1 MQLHHRT
8 ILITGGTSG
17 IGLELARRLHERGNT
32 VVVTGRDPERLAA
45 VRSALPGVRAIASDV
60 GDPASIAALFATVSA
75 EFPSL
80 DLLINNAGVMR
91 KIDLQD
97 PRCDDVT
104 REIAVNLAGPIRMV
118 QTFLP
123 LLKAQQRAAIVN
135 VSSGLAFVPLA
146 IAPVYSATKAA
157 MHSYTQSLR
166 SQLRATN
173 VTVVELAPPGTDTP
187 LFHGDFTEEDLRGN
201 RAMDVSTLVR
211 HAIAG
216 LERGRLEIRPGLSNA
231 LLILSRVAPAFIAR
245 KLGEGSDRMAAA
257 PA

>member
-1 MQLHHRT
+1 MQLRDRT

-32 VVVTGRDPERLAA
+32 VVVTGRDADRLAA
-45 VRSALPGVRAIASDV
+45 ARSALPGVRAIASDV
-60 GDPASIAALFATVSA
+60 ADPGSIASLFATVSA
-75 EFPSL
+75 EFPTL

-97 PRCDDVT
+97 ARLDDVT
-104 REIAVNLAGPIRMV
+104 REIAINLAGPVRMV

-123 LLKAQQRAAIVN
+123 LLKAQPRAAIVN

-187 LFHGDFTEEDLRGN
+187 LFHGEFTPEDLRGN
-201 RAMDVSTLVR
+201 RAMDVATLVR

-216 LERGRLEIRPGLSNA
+216 LEKDSPEIRPGLSNA
-231 LLILSRVAPAFIAR
+231 LRFMSRVAPAFIAR
-245 KLGEGSDRMAAA
+245 KLAEGSERMSPKAA
-257 PA
+257 